1 MFADNKSVAEMIR
14 SQIADKLVS
23 SFPNVNIAFRIYL
36 SIFGTS
42 CEGERSF
49 SKLKIIKNYLRSTMG
64 QARLSSL
71 ELLSIENDL
80 MREMTFEDVISD
92 FANAKSRKVNII

>member
-49 SKLKIIKNYLRSTMG
+49 
-64 QARLSSL
+64 
-71 ELLSIENDL
+71 
-80 MREMTFEDVISD
+80 
-92 FANAKSRKVNII
+92 